1 MMLYIFVVYVVQTS
15 ASASPS
21 GASGASDTT
30 GNNDGGETSH
40 NWLVTVL
47 ILFLVVTPAVLL
59 TLWFQFKIVDAET
72 NDFETFIKFYKRH
85 ICTLCCRNNNAINV
99 DAVEIINPIA
109 QHENQE
115 QRLSNILPHRDRQDR
130 QDRIGRR
137 ILLYKKRLFSS
148 SHNPKGGS
156 TDVINPITILQQDP
170 LNLPQWQIPPA
181 DLHLGERIGA
191 GGCGWVYEGTL
202 GRSSSV
208 KIACKEVISATID
221 PDDLKEFQHEARM
234 LAQLHHPYV
243 ISFYGVCTKMINN
256 EQTLGREEQR
266 MYMVTELASGGSLE
280 EKIEQAKHMQ
290 RLMKTAAATPDMT
303 MPFDS
308 LQTIRWALQIA
319 AGMAHMHSRKFV
331 HRDLKPQNILLN
343 DSGNALICDLGTV
356 KNLTP
361 GALNFERIDNLKSP
375 HAIDPEAPPT
385 MTTMTGTP
393 MYMAPESFVSQSYTN
408 AVDVWSYGVLLVR
421 LFTLDPPY
429 PRSTTSSQL
438 MRSVA
443 KNKLRPNEVERD
455 DLPHP
460 KIKEIIDGCLQF
472 DAKDRLTFIE
482 IEDRLAE
489 ILEEGL
495 HVLPTPITVEE
506 KCTGMHTNPSLKRTN
521 SALMKLLNKK

>member
-1 MMLYIFVVYVVQTS
+1 MNRKLTD
-15 ASASPS
+15 
-21 GASGASDTT
+21 G
-30 GNNDGGETSH
+30 NDGAA
-40 NWLVTVL
+40 VTIIVVL
-47 ILFLVVTPAVLL
+47 IIIFLLITAGLIL
-59 TLWFQFKIVDAET
+59 IWCLYKKVDGTTE
-72 NDFETFIKFYKRH
+72 NYESCGDF
-85 ICTLCCRNNNAINV
+85 
-99 DAVEIINPIA
+99 
-109 QHENQE
+109 
-115 QRLSNILPHRDRQDR
+115 
-130 QDRIGRR
+130 
-137 ILLYKKRLFSS
+137 YKKRLFSS
-148 SHNPKGGS
+148 RHNESATTSSKGGS
-156 TDVINPITILQQDP
+156 TDVINPITIPQQDP

-266 MYMVTELASGGSLE
+266 MYMVTELALGGSLE
-280 EKIEQAKHMQ
+280 EKIEQAKYMQ

-375 HAIDPEAPPT
+375 HAIDPEAPPM

-393 MYMAPESFVSQSYTN
+393 MYMAPESFGSVSYTD

-421 LFTLDPPY
+421 LFTLELPY
-429 PRSTTSSQL
+429 PRNTTSSQL
-438 MRSVA
+438 MRSVV

-460 KIKEIIDGCLQF
+460 KIKDVIDGCLQF

-482 IEDRLAE
+482 IEDRLSH
-489 ILEEGL
+489 ILEEL
-495 HVLPTPITVEE
+495 ENPQLLMPLEVEDDLGGSSSKE
-506 KCTGMHTNPSLKRTN
+506 GSRHCKTN
-521 SALMKLLNKK
+521 SALLRILSKEL